1 MDYMNLIPRSKFYL
15 GDDFFDDFFEPALKD
30 QMKCDV
36 YKKDGNFF
44 IEMDIP
50 GYKKE
55 DIKIECDDGILTITA
70 EKNNENKEEDK
81 DKKYVRR
88 ERIYGKVSRTFTFSD
103 IDDEA
108 IKAEFKDGTLK
119 VVIPKVEKVESKKII
134 EIG

>member
-1 MDYMNLIPRSKFYL
+1 MSLIPRSFYL
-15 GDDFFDDFFEPALKD
+15 DDIFDDFNAPRLPKMHD
-30 QMKCDV
+30 MKCDV
-36 YKKDGNFF
+36 YEKDGKYN